1 MIFSNVKPFCCIGTE
16 MVNSTNDENEQE
28 EAQPENSESQE
39 AVPNDTEAQ
48 EDN

>member
-1 MIFSNVKPFCCIGTE
+1 
-16 MVNSTNDENEQE
+16 MVNSTNDEIEQE
-28 EAQPENSESQE
+28 EAQPENTESQD

>member
-1 MIFSNVKPFCCIGTE
+1 
-16 MVNSTNDENEQE
+16 MVNSTNDENVQE
-28 EAQPENSESQE
+28 EAQPEISESQE

>member
-1 MIFSNVKPFCCIGTE
+1 

-28 EAQPENSESQE
+28 AQPENTESQE

>member
-1 MIFSNVKPFCCIGTE
+1 
-16 MVNSTNDENEQE
+16 MVNFTNDENEQE